1 MKIKHPELKLLKWGE
16 ITNFDIVINATSV
29 GLNFEDKIDINF
41 KNLKDHKIFYD
52 TIYNPPMTNF
62 LSEAK
67 LGGHNFL
74 NGKLM
79 LIYQAQKAS
88 EMMQNGDH
96 AQAIKMFDDIL
107 NKNPYNFSTH
117 TSKGHAQKTSY
128 RTRPRF

>member
-1 MKIKHPELKLLKWGE
+1 MESSEKTHTHTSTLHIPNIIPELQLLKWGE

-79 LIYQAQKAS
+79 LIYQAQKAF
-88 EMMQNGDH
+88 ENWNNLLPNLDKQFFDF
-96 AQAIKMFDDIL
+96 IKDD
-107 NKNPYNFSTH
+107 
-117 TSKGHAQKTSY
+117 
-128 RTRPRF
+128 